1 NRDGR
6 AMPKET
12 DRILTTHRGSLPR
25 PAEIENLLVAIDRD
39 ATVRGSTQN
48 LPRLL
53 DDAVRDIVERQRAE
67 GIDIVS
73 AAQTSKFGYST
84 YVRERLAGLD
94 GPPAPLALADLAD
107 FPDFA
112 SSIKLEITMASCVGP
127 VTFRGA
133 EAVETDIRRLKRAL
147 TDTGAKT
154 AFMTAA
160 SPGIISLFLANN
172 HYSNQEAYLYAL
184 ADAMKAEYD
193 MIAKAGI
200 TLQLDCPDLALGRH
214 LSPLPLSVTDFRKKV
229 ALHVEVLNHTT
240 RDIDPEQMRI
250 HLCWGNYVSP
260 HHHDVELA
268 DIIDL
273 IYRARPAGISLEAA
287 NPRHEH
293 EWTVFERH
301 SLPEGKVLIPGVIDT
316 CTNYVEHPE
325 VVAQR
330 LKRFADVVG
339 ARNLIAGTDC
349 GFATFANFHTID
361 PGIGWL
367 KLKSL
372 ADGAAIASDALATRD
387 RVLALPQPKRTHSE
401 RPIWNRS

>member
-1 NRDGR
+1 
-6 AMPKET
+6 MLKEN
-12 DRILTTHRGSLPR
+12 DRILTTHTGSLPR
-25 PAEIENLLVAIDRD
+25 PAHIENLLVAIDRD
-39 ATVRGSTQN
+39 ATVRSN
-48 LPRLL
+48 NKDLPRLL
-53 DDAVRDIVERQRAE
+53 DQAVRDIVERQRAV
-67 GIDIVS
+67 GIDIVCDGE
-73 AAQTSKFGYST
+73 TSKFGYST
-84 YVRERLAGLD
+84 YVRERLTGLD

-112 SSIKLEITMASCVGP
+112 STIKLEITTASCVGP

-147 TDTGAKT
+147 ADTGVDT

-172 HYSNQEAYLYAL
+172 HYSDQEAYLYAL

-193 MIAKAGI
+193 MIARAGI
-200 TLQLDCPDLALGRH
+200 ILQLDCPDLALGRH
-214 LSPLPLSVTDFRKKV
+214 LSPRPLSVSDFRKKV
-229 ALHVEVLNHTT
+229 ALHVEVLNHAT

-273 IYRARPAGISLEAA
+273 VYRARPAGISLEAA

-293 EWTVFERH
+293 EWTVFEQHR
-301 SLPEGKVLIPGVIDT
+301 LPEGKVLIPGVIDT

-361 PGIGWL
+361 PDISWL
-367 KLKSL
+367 KLKAL
-372 ADGAAIASDALATRD
+372 ADGAAMASEALVRRD
-387 RVLALPQPKRTHSE
+387 RVPA
-401 RPIWNRS
+401 

>member
-1 NRDGR
+1 
-6 AMPKET
+6 MLKET
-12 DRILTTHRGSLPR
+12 DRILTTHTGSLPR
-25 PAEIENLLVAIDRD
+25 PADLEDLLVAIDRD
-39 ATVRGSTQN
+39 AEVRNSTTH

-53 DDAVRDIVERQRAE
+53 DEAVRNIVERQREA

-73 AAQTSKFGYST
+73 DGEASKFGYST

-107 FPDFA
+107 YPEFA
-112 SSIKLEITMASCVGP
+112 GTIKLQITTASCVGP

-133 EAVETDIRRLKRAL
+133 EAVEADIRRLKQAL
-147 TDTGAKT
+147 ADTGVAN

-172 HYSNQEAYLYAL
+172 HYPSQEAYLNAL
-184 ADAMKAEYD
+184 ADAMKQEYD
-193 MIAKAGI
+193 MIAKAGLI
-200 TLQLDCPDLALGRH
+200 LQLDCPDLALGRH
-214 LSPLPLSVTDFRKKV
+214 LGLEPLPVSDFRKTV
-229 ALHVEVLNHTT
+229 ALHLEVLNYAT
-240 RDIDPEQMRI
+240 RDIDPEQMRL

-260 HHHDVELA
+260 HHYDVELA

-273 IYRARPAGISLEAA
+273 IYRARPAGISIEAA

-293 EWTVFERH
+293 EWTVFEEH

-330 LKRFADVVG
+330 IKRFADVVG
-339 ARNLIAGTDC
+339 ARNIIAGTDC
-349 GFATFANFHTID
+349 GFATFANFHTVD
-361 PGIGWL
+361 PGISWL
-367 KLKSL
+367 KLKAL
-372 ADGAAIASDALATRD
+372 ARGAAIASEATAVRK
-387 RVLALPQPKRTHSE
+387 RVLA
-401 RPIWNRS
+401 